1 MPRSLDILVVDD
13 SRTILNIIE
22 RTLRAEGHR
31 VRAALDAGTGL
42 AMAESARPNLVLVD
56 THLGDTSCEDF
67 LWSLS
72 SIDNLA
78 EVPVITLEA
87 RPGERR
93 SLANV
98 ADSLRKP
105 FSPEALIAVVS
116 GAQRR
121 QRKAAQAQA
130 QHVTQPAETS
140 QDSASVSV
148 AGSSV
153 EESLDGLKLR
163 SEDALAGRLE
173 HISLTDILQLL
184 HAQQQTGTLTVQSRE
199 LSVAITMLR
208 GAIDLA
214 QVPAG
219 ATDANR
225 IPLRLGRYIIEES
238 LVDPEDVEK
247 AASQLRSRGREGTRL
262 GEVLVRRGLLREEEL
277 ARCLARQTSDLVF
290 ETMRMTRG
298 VFRFQR
304 GWMSEEAREA
314 RLGLGVSGLLLDGL
328 RRVDE
333 WRVLE
338 ARVHSFDMVLAVD
351 TLGLRSLGRETLTHE
366 ERDLVDALDGI
377 RTLREVAEHL
387 TGEESEAHAEPRLQA
402 FDVARIAHQLLAA
415 RVIRAVST
423 GA

>member
-1 MPRSLDILVVDD
+1 MSRSLDILVVDD
-13 SRTILNIIE
+13 SRTILRIIE
-22 RTLRAEGHR
+22 RTLQAEGHR
-31 VRAALDAGTGL
+31 VRVALDANEGL

-56 THLGDTSCEDF
+56 THLGSTSCEDF

-105 FSPEALIAVVS
+105 FSPEALLAVVS
-116 GAQRR
+116 GSQRR
-121 QRKAAQAQA
+121 QRKAAQVQA
-130 QHVTQPAETS
+130 PAELIPERVAP
-140 QDSASVSV
+140 AS
-148 AGSSV
+148 SSM
-153 EESLDGLKLR
+153 EESLDGLKLQ
-163 SEDALAGRLE
+163 SEDALVGRLE

-199 LSVAITMLR
+199 LAVAITMLR
-208 GAIDLA
+208 GAIELA

-225 IPLRLGRYIIEES
+225 IPLRIGRYIIEETH
-238 LVDPEDVEK
+238 VEPEDVEK
-247 AASQLRSRGREGTRL
+247 VASQLRARREGARL

-277 ARCLARQTSDLVF
+277 ARCLARQTTDLVF
-290 ETMRMTRG
+290 EAMRMTRG

-338 ARVHSFDMVLAVD
+338 ARVHSFDMVLDVD
-351 TLGLRSLGRETLTHE
+351 ALGLRSLGRETLTHE
-366 ERDLVDALDGI
+366 ERDLVDALDGA
-377 RTLREVAEHL
+377 RSLREVAEHL
-387 TGEESEAHAEPRLQA
+387 TGKALQDEPRLAA

-415 RVIRAVST
+415 RVIRAVT
-423 GA
+423 GSA

>member
-1 MPRSLDILVVDD
+1 MPRSLDILIVDD
-13 SRTILNIIE
+13 SRTILRIIE
-22 RTLRAEGHR
+22 RTLQAEGHR
-31 VRAALDAGTGL
+31 VRIAEDAHTGL

-56 THLGDTSCEDF
+56 THLGSTSCEDF

-78 EVPVITLEA
+78 DVPVITLEA

-121 QRKAAQAQA
+121 QRKAAQAA
-130 QHVTQPAETS
+130 VPQPAE
-140 QDSASVSV
+140 ASLENSM
-148 AGSSV
+148 

-199 LSVAITMLR
+199 LSVAVTMLR
-208 GAIDLA
+208 GSIELA
-214 QVPAG
+214 QVPQG
-219 ATDANR
+219 ATDPNR
-225 IPLRLGRYIIEES
+225 IPLRIGRYIIEETH
-238 LVDPEDVEK
+238 VDPEDVEK
-247 AASQLRSRGREGTRL
+247 VASQLRARREGARL
-262 GEVLVRRGLLREEEL
+262 GEVLIRRGLLREEDL
-277 ARCLARQTSDLVF
+277 ARCLARQTTDLIF
-290 ETMRMTRG
+290 EAMRMTRG

-304 GWMSEEAREA
+304 SWMSEEAREA

-351 TLGLRSLGRETLTHE
+351 ALGLRSLGRETLTHE

-377 RTLREVAEHL
+377 RSLREVAEQL
-387 TGEESEAHAEPRLQA
+387 TGTAPGDDHEPRLVA

-415 RVIRAVST
+415 RVIRAVNLS
-423 GA
+423 A

>member
-1 MPRSLDILVVDD
+1 MARSLDILVVDD
-13 SRTILNIIE
+13 SRTILRIVE

-31 VRAALDAGTGL
+31 VRVAEDADIGL
-42 AMAESARPNLVLVD
+42 KMAEHQRPALVLVD
-56 THLGDTSCEDF
+56 THLRGTSCEDF

-78 EVPVITLEA
+78 EVPVVTLEA
-87 RPGERR
+87 REGERR
-93 SLANV
+93 SLAGV

-105 FSPEALIAVVS
+105 FSPEALVAVVG
-116 GAQRR
+116 GATRR
-121 QRKAAQAQA
+121 ARKPVLEVISSQ
-130 QHVTQPAETS
+130 AETS
-140 QDSASVSV
+140 QE
-148 AGSSV
+148 GSL
-153 EESLDGLKLR
+153 EESLDGARLGGD
-163 SEDALAGRLE
+163 EALVGRLE
-173 HISLTDILQLL
+173 HISLADILQLL

-208 GAIDLA
+208 GSIDLA
-214 QVPAG
+214 QVPKG
-219 ATDANR
+219 ALDANR

-247 AASQLRSRGREGTRL
+247 AASQPSRTREGARI
-262 GEVLVRRGLLREEEL
+262 GEVLVRRGLLSEEEL
-277 ARCLARQTSDLVF
+277 ARCLARQTTDLVF
-290 ETMRMTRG
+290 EAMRMTRG
-298 VFRFQR
+298 LFRFQR

-351 TLGLRSLGRETLTHE
+351 ALGLRSLGRDKLTHE
-366 ERDLVDALDGI
+366 ERGVVDALDGV
-377 RTLREVAEHL
+377 RTLRDVAESL
-387 TGEESEAHAEPRLQA
+387 THQPVTSDEPRLVA

-415 RVIRAVST
+415 RVIRAVSRLE
-423 GA
+423 A

>member
-1 MPRSLDILVVDD
+1 MPRSLDILIVDD
-13 SRTILNIIE
+13 SRTILRIIE
-22 RTLRAEGHR
+22 RTLQAEGHR
-31 VRAALDAGTGL
+31 VRIAEDAHTGL

-56 THLGDTSCEDF
+56 THLGSTSCEDF

-78 EVPVITLEA
+78 DVPVITLEA

-121 QRKAAQAQA
+121 QRKAAQAAVPQTA
-130 QHVTQPAETS
+130 QPAE
-140 QDSASVSV
+140 ASLENSM
-148 AGSSV
+148 

-208 GAIDLA
+208 GSIELA
-214 QVPAG
+214 QVPQG
-219 ATDANR
+219 ATDPNR
-225 IPLRLGRYIIEES
+225 IPLRIGRYIIEETH
-238 LVDPEDVEK
+238 VDPEDVEK
-247 AASQLRSRGREGTRL
+247 VASQLRARREGARL
-262 GEVLVRRGLLREEEL
+262 GEVLIRRGLLREEDL
-277 ARCLARQTSDLVF
+277 ARCLARQTTDLIF
-290 ETMRMTRG
+290 EAMRMTRG

-304 GWMSEEAREA
+304 SWMSEEAREA

-351 TLGLRSLGRETLTHE
+351 ALGLRSLGRETLTHE

-377 RTLREVAEHL
+377 RSLREVAEQL
-387 TGEESEAHAEPRLQA
+387 TGTAPGDDHEPRLVA

-415 RVIRAVST
+415 RVIRAVNLS
-423 GA
+423 A

>member
-1 MPRSLDILVVDD
+1 MPRSLDILIVDD
-13 SRTILNIIE
+13 SPTILRIIE
-22 RTLRAEGHR
+22 RTLQAEGHR
-31 VRAALDAGTGL
+31 VRIAADANTGL

-56 THLGDTSCEDF
+56 THLGSTSCEDF

-78 EVPVITLEA
+78 DVPVITLEA

-105 FSPEALIAVVS
+105 FSPEALLAVVS

-121 QRKAAQAQA
+121 QRKAAQVQAAQV
-130 QHVTQPAETS
+130 QVMPAETGHE
-140 QDSASVSV
+140 SAV
-148 AGSSV
+148 APPTKSSM
-153 EESLDGLKLR
+153 EESLDGLKLQ
-163 SEDALAGRLE
+163 SEDALVGRLE

-208 GAIDLA
+208 GSIELA
-214 QVPAG
+214 QVPVG
-219 ATDANR
+219 ATDTNR
-225 IPLRLGRYIIEES
+225 IPLRIGRYIIEETH
-238 LVDPEDVEK
+238 VEPEDVEK
-247 AASQLRSRGREGTRL
+247 VASQLRARREGARL

-277 ARCLARQTSDLVF
+277 ARCLARQTTDLVF
-290 ETMRMTRG
+290 EAMRMTRG

-351 TLGLRSLGRETLTHE
+351 ALGLRSLGVETLTHE
-366 ERDLVDALDGI
+366 ERDLVASLDGT

-387 TGEESEAHAEPRLQA
+387 TGNALHDEPRLAA

-415 RVIRAVST
+415 RVIRAVTVS
-423 GA
+423 A

>member
-1 MPRSLDILVVDD
+1 MPRSLDILIVDD
-13 SRTILNIIE
+13 SRTILRIIE

-31 VRAALDAGTGL
+31 VRIAEDALTGL
-42 AMAESARPNLVLVD
+42 AMAESARPNLVLLD
-56 THLGDTSCEDF
+56 THLGSTSCEDF

-78 EVPVITLEA
+78 DVPVITLEA

-98 ADSLRKP
+98 ADSIRKP
-105 FSPEALIAVVS
+105 FSPEALMAVVS
-116 GAQRR
+116 GVQRR
-121 QRKAAQAQA
+121 QRKAAQALVPKTA
-130 QHVTQPAETS
+130 QPAEMNLENS
-140 QDSASVSV
+140 MEV
-148 AGSSV
+148 
-153 EESLDGLKLR
+153 SLDGLKLR
-163 SEDALAGRLE
+163 NEDSLAGRLE

-184 HAQQQTGTLTVQSRE
+184 NAQQQTGTLTVQSRE
-199 LSVAITMLR
+199 LAVAITMLR
-208 GAIDLA
+208 GSIDLA
-214 QVPAG
+214 QVPQG
-219 ATDANR
+219 ATDPNR
-225 IPLRLGRYIIEES
+225 IPLRIGRYVIEETH
-238 LVDPEDVEK
+238 VDPEDVQTV
-247 AASQLRSRGREGTRL
+247 ASQLRARSEGARL

-277 ARCLARQTSDLVF
+277 ARCLARQTTDLVF
-290 ETMRMTRG
+290 EAMRMTRG

-351 TLGLRSLGRETLTHE
+351 ALGLRSLGLETLTQE
-366 ERDLVDALDGI
+366 ERDLVGALDGI
-377 RTLREVAEHL
+377 RSLREVAEHL
-387 TGEESEAHAEPRLQA
+387 AGNALRADTEPRLVA

-415 RVIRAVST
+415 RVIRAVNISP
-423 GA
+423 